1 MNRIADGTSNN
12 GAGAAANTGLRFYRP
27 YMPLFLG
34 LFCCHFGIGATLGAL
49 PFYVK
54 GALGGSDVEVGTVI
68 AAIAVAVV
76 LTRPVA
82 GRLSDRVGH
91 KVLMLTG
98 ALLCALAGAAYALAA
113 GVPALVAVRVLHGIG
128 EGAVFTAGATWLVA
142 IAPPERRGKIVGL
155 YGVSMWTG
163 VTLGALA
170 GSALSKALGFGLVWA
185 VCAVVPVLG
194 LALIAS
200 KAAPA
205 RSNAAKKSALFPS
218 TAMVPGVALALAS
231 MGYAA
236 LASFVALYMAK
247 KGVAN
252 GILAFNVFGFAYV
265 GSRLFLGH
273 WPDKLGP
280 YRVAFGAALVE
291 ALGLALVGAAPNLAV
306 AVAGGFAMG
315 MGLSLLYPSLALAVI
330 RATDPS
336 QHGAALGMF
345 TSFWD
350 LGVAAGGVVAG
361 FIANQLGYSTIYMI
375 MLAPALASAAL
386 VLSLWAP
393 RRAPAASQS

>member
-1 MNRIADGTSNN
+1 MNRIADGAPSS
-12 GAGAAANTGLRFYRP
+12 GATQATNTGLRFYKP

-34 LFCCHFGIGATLGAL
+34 LFCCHFGIGASLGAL

-54 GALGGSDVEVGTVI
+54 GALGGSDVDVGTVI

-82 GRLSDRVGH
+82 GRLSDRIGH
-91 KVLMLTG
+91 KVLMLAG
-98 ALLCALAGAAYALAA
+98 ALLCALAGAAYVLAA
-113 GVPALVAVRVLHGIG
+113 VVPTLIAVRVLHGIG

-170 GSALSKALGFGLVWA
+170 GAALSKAVGFGFVWA
-185 VCAVVPVLG
+185 VCAVAPLAG
-194 LALIAS
+194 LLLIAS
-200 KAAPA
+200 KKVPEC
-205 RSNAAKKSALFPS
+205 SKAAKKSALFPG
-218 TAMVPGVALALAS
+218 TAMVPGVALSLAS

-247 KGVAN
+247 RGVGN

-291 ALGLALVGAAPNLAV
+291 ALGLALVGVAPNLAV

-361 FIANQLGYSTIYMI
+361 FIANRLGYSMIYVL

>member
-1 MNRIADGTSNN
+1 MDRSAAGTSE
-12 GAGAAANTGLRFYRP
+12 AGVAQATGSGLRFYRP
-27 YMPLFLG
+27 YLPLFLG
-34 LFCCHFGIGATLGAL
+34 LFFCHFGIGATLSVL
-49 PFYVK
+49 PFYVR
-54 GALGGSDVEVGTVI
+54 GRIGGGDVDVGTVI

-82 GRLSDRVGH
+82 GRLSDRIGH
-91 KVLMLTG
+91 KVLMLAG

-113 GVPALVAVRVLHGIG
+113 SVPALIAVRALHGIG

-142 IAPPERRGKIVGL
+142 LAPAERRGKIVGL

-170 GSALSKALGFGLVWA
+170 GATLLKALDFGPVWA
-185 VCAVVPVLG
+185 ICTVVPLVGTLF
-194 LALIAS
+194 IAS

-205 RSNAAKKSALFPS
+205 HAAPAKKSALFP
-218 TAMVPGVALALAS
+218 AAAIAPGIALALAS

-236 LASFVALYMAK
+236 LASFVSLHMAK
-247 KGVAN
+247 KGIDN

-280 YRVAFGAALVE
+280 YRVAFGSALVE
-291 ALGLALVGAAPNLAV
+291 ALGLALVGMAPNLAV
-306 AVAGGFAMG
+306 AVMGGLG
-315 MGLSLLYPSLALAVI
+315 VGLGLSLLYPSLALAVI

-336 QHGAALGMF
+336 HHGAALGMF

-350 LGVAAGGVVAG
+350 LGVAAGGIAAG
-361 FIANQLGYSTIYMI
+361 FVASRLGYPMIYAA
-375 MLAPALASAAL
+375 MLASALASAGL
-386 VLSLWAP
+386 VLALGP
-393 RRAPAASQS
+393 RSASHNKRI